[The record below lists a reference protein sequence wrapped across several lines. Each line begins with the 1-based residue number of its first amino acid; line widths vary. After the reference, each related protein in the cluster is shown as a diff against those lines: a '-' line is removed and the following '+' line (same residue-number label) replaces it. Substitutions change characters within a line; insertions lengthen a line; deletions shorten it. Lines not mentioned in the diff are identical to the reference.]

1 MIKNAEKR
9 GKTSHLFSKN
19 ASRRARCVA
28 RIEKK
33 FRILKKM
40 VYKTSCFCSGSR
52 KMQYEPYL
60 RFFKKT
66 SRYCRAEGNTGSNN
80 PRIHDLFQKK
90 LVEKRGMRGTV
101 CETRVFYF
109 YHDAH
114 TFFLPGIKM
123 NLIM

>member
-1 MIKNAEKR
+1 MIKKAEKR

-19 ASRRARCVA
+19 ASRHARCVA

-52 KMQYEPYL
+52 KMWHESYF

-66 SRYCRAEGNTGSNN
+66 SRYCRAEWYTRGNN
-80 PRIHDLFQKK
+80 PCIHDLFQKK
-90 LVEKRGMRGTV
+90 LGEKRGMLGSV
-101 CETRVFYF
+101 CEARVFYF

-114 TFFLPGIKM
+114 AFFLPRI
-123 NLIM
+123 